1 MYNRSKLDSLFS
13 SKGETVLQFIKKILM
28 HPKLGELFRFA
39 LSGGATT
46 VVNLLFYLPCYYLL
60 FTPIVSDELASTL
73 SNGIAW
79 FFAVLFAF
87 FITKHLVF
95 MSREKEKKRVFLQLL
110 SFYGTRLFS
119 GVFEIFLPALLIY
132 AGMHNLIAKL
142 IVSAFVIVC
151 NFLTSKFIIFRKKKN
166 D

>member
-1 MYNRSKLDSLFS
+1 MLEK
-13 SKGETVLQFIKKILM
+13 IKKLFKYFLM
-28 HPKLGELFRFA
+28 HPKFGELFRFA

-46 VVNLLFYLPCYYLL
+46 AVNLLFYLPCYYLI
-60 FTPIVSDELASTL
+60 FGPTVSKEAASAL

-87 FITKHLVF
+87 FITKNLVF
-95 MSREKEKKRVFLQLL
+95 MSKEREKKRVFSQLL

-119 GVFEIFLPALLIY
+119 GVLEIFLPALLIHLNV
-132 AGMHNLIAKL
+132 HNLIAKL

-151 NFLTSKFIIFRKKKN
+151 NFLTSKFITFRKRKN
-166 D
+166 N

>member
-1 MYNRSKLDSLFS
+1 MEK
-13 SKGETVLQFIKKILM
+13 IKKLLM
-28 HPKLGELFRFA
+28 HPKFGEIFRFA

-46 VVNLLFYLPCYYLL
+46 IVNLLFYLPCYYLI
-60 FTPIVSDELASTL
+60 FTPRVSDELSSAL

-87 FITKHLVF
+87 FVTKNLVF
-95 MSREKEKKRVFLQLL
+95 MSKEKERSRVLIQLL
-110 SFYGTRLFS
+110 SFYGTRVFS

-132 AGMHNLIAKL
+132 AGIHNLVAKML
-142 IVSAFVIVC
+142 VSAFVIVC
-151 NFLTSKFIIFRKKKN
+151 NFLTAKFITFRKKKN

>member
-1 MYNRSKLDSLFS
+1 
-13 SKGETVLQFIKKILM
+13 M
-28 HPKLGELFRFA
+28 HPKYGELFRFA

-46 VVNLLFYLPCYYLL
+46 IVNLLFYLPCYYLV
-60 FTPIVSDELASTL
+60 FTPIVSKEAASAL

-87 FITKHLVF
+87 FVTKHLVF
-95 MSREKEKKRVFLQLL
+95 MSKEKERTRVLFELL
-110 SFYGTRLFS
+110 SFYATRAFS

-132 AGMHNLIAKL
+132 CGVHNLVAKL
-142 IVSAFVIVC
+142 AVSAFVIVC
-151 NFLTSKFIIFRKKKN
+151 NFLTSKFITFRKKKK

>member
-1 MYNRSKLDSLFS
+1 M
-13 SKGETVLQFIKKILM
+13 KKIKELFQFFLM
-28 HPKLGELFRFA
+28 HPKFGEIFRFA

-46 VVNLLFYLPCYYLL
+46 VVNLLIYLPCYYLI
-60 FTPIVSDELASTL
+60 FGPRMSAEASSAL

-87 FITKHLVF
+87 FVTKHLVF
-95 MSREKEKKRVFLQLL
+95 MSKEKKTGRVFAELL
-110 SFYGTRLFS
+110 SFYGTRMFS

-132 AGMHNLIAKL
+132 MNVHNLLAKL

-151 NFLTSKFIIFRKKKN
+151 NFLTSKFITFRKK
-166 D
+166 